1 MVKNTLYTCRVEGEN
16 DMVVNLNMD
25 LEARMANMY
34 KSLAEPK
41 PAEDRKQLSPDEFW
55 SSMRMVATNN
65 QALIKYQTK

>member
-1 MVKNTLYTCRVEGEN
+1 
-16 DMVVNLNMD
+16 MVVNLNMD